1 MFVFFNCFDKMR
13 FNDSIATASLYHQ
26 CNIFKL
32 LQKPVQR
39 YSVYKDI
46 KQWKA
51 ANPHIRET
59 GTTEYLTYHLDKL
72 L

>member
-32 LQKPVQR
+32 LQKQ
-39 YSVYKDI
+39 SKDI
-46 KQWKA
+46 QFTK
-51 ANPHIRET
+51 I
-59 GTTEYLTYHLDKL
+59 
-72 L
+72 